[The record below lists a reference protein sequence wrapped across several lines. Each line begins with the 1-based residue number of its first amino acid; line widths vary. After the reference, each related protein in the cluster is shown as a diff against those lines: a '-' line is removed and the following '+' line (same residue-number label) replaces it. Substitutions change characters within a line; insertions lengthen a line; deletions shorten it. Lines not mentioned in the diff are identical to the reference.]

1 MRWIIRSH
9 DEAGPLEIGGK
20 GYALAC
26 AQRAGFSVPPFFVI
40 PPAVCDTSRVASR
53 EFEVPEELRHEIS
66 LLTAQLCLNGER
78 LAVRS
83 SAVDEDGLHNS
94 YAGQLQSFLYVT
106 PGEVIPRIIDVW
118 RSAYSEQVVAYRR
131 QRGVTQPPR
140 APAVLVQRMVD
151 AVAAGVAFGADPV
164 SGRRGISVVTA
175 VRGVADRLVSGEC
188 SADTWHV
195 DRAGTVISQ
204 LRVADHSCL
213 DNEQV
218 REVSRLARRCSRH
231 FGRPQDIEWAIEG
244 GALYLLQ
251 SRPITS
257 LAGCADPD
265 GALAIWDSSNI
276 GESYSGIITPLT
288 FSYIRH
294 AYKHVYRQLC
304 HIGGISRTSIN
315 DHDDVFNRMIGLVNG
330 RVHYNLLGW
339 YRLLALMPGIAHSRP
354 FLDEMLGIR
363 ADASTEV
370 LLQLQTQGHRAGG
383 LARFAWQCI
392 TLLRNYLTVERR
404 NDQFRKRLDAALA
417 PVRPRLEEMRADELV
432 EYFHSIERLLLT
444 RWDAPLVNDFF
455 AMIFHGVLRRL
466 VERWFGPEHRRLSN
480 DLLSGEP
487 GIISVEPARRIRHMA
502 AVAEGDPELSALLC
516 RGRVENI
523 LRRAEA
529 NKAFHSEYRDYIGKF
544 GDRCLE
550 ELKLESMTLVDDPLP
565 LLRTVGRF
573 ASGQKSTAVAS
584 ASNAREAAAI
594 CVRNVLGS
602 NPIKRLFFGWILRNA
617 RLRVRDRENLRF
629 ERTRVFG
636 RVRRIFVEIGKRL
649 WAIDLLDSPRDI
661 FWLELDEIVGFIEGT
676 ATCTNLKGLAAL
688 RKAEFGR
695 YRSDKAPDRRFETR
709 GIVNHGHIYRSAN
722 RPVMVPSGSERSAIG
737 CCPGKVR
744 GIARVIRSPE
754 NAEIL
759 PGEILVAER
768 TDPGWV
774 MLFAAAAGLV
784 IEHGSPL
791 SHAAIVARELGI
803 PAVIGVN
810 GACEWLSGG
819 GAVEIDGAAGLVRR
833 LDQQTRET
841 DARSPA

>member
-1 MRWIIRSH
+1 M
-9 DEAGPLEIGGK
+9 
-20 GYALAC
+20 
-26 AQRAGFSVPPFFVI
+26 
-40 PPAVCDTSRVASR
+40 
-53 EFEVPEELRHEIS
+53 
-66 LLTAQLCLNGER
+66 
-78 LAVRS
+78 
-83 SAVDEDGLHNS
+83 
-94 YAGQLQSFLYVT
+94 
-106 PGEVIPRIIDVW
+106 
-118 RSAYSEQVVAYRR
+118 
-131 QRGVTQPPR
+131 
-140 APAVLVQRMVD
+140 
-151 AVAAGVAFGADPV
+151 
-164 SGRRGISVVTA
+164 
-175 VRGVADRLVSGEC
+175 
-188 SADTWHV
+188 
-195 DRAGTVISQ
+195 
-204 LRVADHSCL
+204 

-218 REVSRLARRCSRH
+218 LEVSRLARRCTRH
-231 FGRPQDIEWAIEG
+231 FGRPQDIEWAIED

-276 GESYSGIITPLT
+276 GESYSGITTPLT

-294 AYKHVYRQLC
+294 AYSHVYRQLC
-304 HIGGISRTSIN
+304 HIGGINPVTIN
-315 DHDDVFNRMIGLVNG
+315 DHDDVFNRMIGLVDG

-339 YRLLALMPGIAHSRP
+339 YRLLALMPGFAHSRL
-354 FLDEMLGIR
+354 FLDQMLGIR
-363 ADASTEV
+363 GDASAEV
-370 LLQLQTQGHRAGG
+370 MLQIQPRGQRAGG

-404 NDQFRKRLDAALA
+404 NEQFRKRLNAALS
-417 PVRPRLEEMRADELV
+417 PVHPCLEEMRADELV

-466 VERWFGPEHRRLSN
+466 VEHWFGPEHRGLSN

-487 GIISVEPARRIRHMA
+487 GIISVEPARLVRRMA
-502 AVAEGDPELSALLC
+502 AIAEGDPELAALLC
-516 RGRVENI
+516 HGRVENI
-523 LRRAEA
+523 LRHVEA
-529 NKAFHSEYRDYIGKF
+529 NKAFRTEYSDYIRKF

-550 ELKLESMTLVDDPLP
+550 ELKLESLTLVDDPLP
-565 LLRTVGRF
+565 LLRTVGRITL
-573 ASGQKSTAVAS
+573 GQKSTAVATVLD
-584 ASNAREAAAI
+584 ARKTAAI
-594 CVRNVLGS
+594 CVRNVLGA
-602 NPIKRLFFGWILRNA
+602 NPVKRLLFSWVLRNA

-649 WAIDLLDSPRDI
+649 WAIDLLDSPRDV

-676 ATCTNLKGLAAL
+676 TTCTNLKGLAAL

-695 YRSDKAPDRRFETR
+695 YSSNKSPDRRFETH
-709 GIVNHGHIYRSAN
+709 GIVNHGHVYRATN
-722 RPVMVPSGSERSAIG
+722 RPATVPPGIERSAIG

-774 MLFAAAAGLV
+774 MLFATAAGLV

-819 GAVEIDGAAGLVRR
+819 EAVEIDGATGLVRR
-833 LDQQTRET
+833 LDKQALET
-841 DARSPA
+841 DVRSAA